1 MAKKLFFWGATL
13 LFFSV
18 SALSQNILTD
28 ISKYDLNKIEK
39 RTIKKSRKLLK
50 TEKERKLFAFTYFAI
65 GLSDFSSKK
74 NGDIDNFLKNFKL
87 SSKGNSIADDFFEN
101 FKLYDYR
108 CYVYDDS
115 LNIIAMAMKTNVF
128 LFGSTTPD
136 SRYIEYI
143 TRINPEYTFEY
154 IFYPGSC
161 CMYFCHKNGEIIIVR
176 LSDDGE
182 NIISYPLSDSKQVE
196 KNAS

>member
-1 MAKKLFFWGATL
+1 
-13 LFFSV
+13 
-18 SALSQNILTD
+18 
-28 ISKYDLNKIEK
+28 
-39 RTIKKSRKLLK
+39 
-50 TEKERKLFAFTYFAI
+50 
-65 GLSDFSSKK
+65 
-74 NGDIDNFLKNFKL
+74 
-87 SSKGNSIADDFFEN
+87 
-101 FKLYDYR
+101 
-108 CYVYDDS
+108 
-115 LNIIAMAMKTNVF
+115 MKTNVF

-161 CMYFCHKNGEIIIVR
+161 CMYFCYKNGEIIIVR